1 VDGGWWM
8 VDGMGDGEW
17 WMGNGEW
24 GMGKVFFSAFF
35 AVGRGGDADRD
46 RE

>member
-1 VDGGWWM
+1 M
-8 VDGMGDGEW
+8 VD
-17 WMGNGEW
+17 GEW